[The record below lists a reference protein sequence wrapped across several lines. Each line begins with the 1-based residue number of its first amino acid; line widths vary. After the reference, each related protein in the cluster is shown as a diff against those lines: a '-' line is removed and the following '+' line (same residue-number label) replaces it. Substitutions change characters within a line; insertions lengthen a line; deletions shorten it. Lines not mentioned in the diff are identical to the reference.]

1 MKILTHE
8 ERKKE
13 RRGIKAL
20 ILGEAGVGKTS
31 LLKTLPADSKPLF
44 IDLEAGDLSVAD
56 WQGDSIRLK
65 TWEDCRDL
73 AVLVGGANP
82 NLASHQPY
90 SEAHYNAAVK
100 KHGKEFLEG
109 YNCLFI
115 DSLTVAARFCFT
127 WAKKQPECFSATTGK
142 PDTRGAYGLLGQEII
157 GFITQI
163 QHARHIDCFFV
174 GILERKV
181 DDTGVATW
189 AIQADGSKLGL
200 ECPGILDFVFTM
212 RFKDDEK
219 KERVFITRANKFG
232 FPAKTRSGN
241 PDILDMVEPASLAHI
256 MSKIHA

>member
-31 LLKTLPADSKPLF
+31 LLKTLPPESKPLF

-82 NLASHQPY
+82 NLAPHQPY

-127 WAKKQPECFSATTGK
+127 WAKKQPECMSEKTGK
-142 PDTRGAYGLLGQEII
+142 PDIRGAYGLLGQEII

-163 QHARHIDCFFV
+163 QHARLVDTFFV
-174 GILERKV
+174 GILERRT
-181 DDTGVATW
+181 DDSGVVTW
-189 AIQADGSKLGL
+189 GLQVDGSKIAL
-200 ECPGILDFVFTM
+200 ESPGIVDLVLSM
-212 RFKDDEK
+212 RFKDAEK
-219 KERVFITRANKFG
+219 TERVFIARANEKG
-232 FPAKTRSGN
+232 FPAKDRSGK
-241 PDILDMVEPASLAHI
+241 LDMVEPASLAHI
-256 MSKIHA
+256 MAKINM